1 MKYKVLLVEDD
12 LGLATV
18 LRDFF
23 EENTLNILHAEDGE
37 TALILYE
44 KEHPHLILL
53 DVILPGM
60 DGFEVISEIRK
71 KDFYIP
77 IILMTG
83 TEVQP
88 ESEIKG
94 YQLGAIN
101 YLRKP
106 VLPMVVLALI
116 ERLLNRSYATEH
128 YTIGNYHLTLQN
140 QLVKINE
147 TSFQLREKDL
157 MVLSLL
163 LKHQNTIVSRQ
174 YLLQAVWQ
182 NDAYD
187 KNNGLDSAI
196 SRIRKAFRPFPEIS
210 IKGIYGEGYMLSSD

>member
-1 MKYKVLLVEDD
+1 MGYKILLVEDD
-12 LGLATV
+12 LVLATV
-18 LRDFF
+18 LKDFF
-23 EENTLNILHAEDGE
+23 EENQLTVLHAADGE
-37 TALILYE
+37 TALVLYE

-60 DGFEVISEIRK
+60 NGFEVISEIRK

-77 IILMTG
+77 IVLMTG
-83 TEVQP
+83 TELEP

-106 VLPMVVLALI
+106 VLPMVVLALVK
-116 ERLLNRSYATEH
+116 RLLNKSHGVEH
-128 YTIGNYHLTLQN
+128 YTIGDYHLTLQN
-140 QLVKINE
+140 QFVKINE
-147 TSFQLREKDL
+147 TSFQLRERDFQ
-157 MVLSLL
+157 VLSLL
-163 LKHQNTIVSRQ
+163 LKYQNTIVARQ
-174 YLLQAVWQ
+174 YLLQVVWQ
-182 NDAYD
+182 DDAYD

-210 IKGIYGEGYMLSSD
+210 IKGIYGEGYMLQTN